1 MDVAEAREQLVT
13 VWWWT
18 RAGARSRKVH
28 RDHVEAVR
36 QALRAEGADTWVT
49 GLILT
54 GC

>member
-1 MDVAEAREQLVT
+1 VDE
-13 VWWWT
+13 
-18 RAGARSRKVH
+18 
-28 RDHVEAVR
+28 VR

>member
-1 MDVAEAREQLVT
+1 VLREDVEE
-13 VWWWT
+13 
-18 RAGARSRKVH
+18 
-28 RDHVEAVR
+28 VR